1 MDGTALSLALVI
13 LFVLIGGFF
22 AGSEIA
28 LVSLRDSQVRRME
41 AAGGRGRRVANLRG
55 DANRFLSAVQ
65 VGVTLTG
72 FFASSYG
79 GATIAVKLAPRLETL
94 GIPDGVSDTLALVL
108 VTALVAYLSLVLG
121 ELLPKRLAMQQS
133 ERWSLLAAP
142 ILDRVATLT
151 RPVIWLLGL
160 STNTL
165 GRLVGLDP
173 KGGGDDVSEE
183 ELREMVSSHGDLS
196 DDERRVL
203 ADVFVAA
210 DRRIIEIMVPRTEV
224 AFLSHEMP
232 LQQAAEAIADQPH
245 SRYPVTRNDTDDI
258 VGFVHVRDLLTAAR
272 QPSPGNTSTVATV
285 MREILVVPGT
295 NTLLP
300 TLSQMRRERAH
311 MALVI
316 DEYGGTNGVVTME
329 DLLEELVGDIEDEYD
344 PATAPGAPA
353 SDTAELDGLLHR
365 DDVQELTGLN
375 LPEGPYETLAGF
387 LMTKLGQVP
396 HLGDELDALGYH
408 FQVTEMDGRRPS
420 RIRVEAQP
428 EDSPT
433 TPDDPQSADT
443 VL

>member
-1 MDGTALSLALVI
+1 M
-13 LFVLIGGFF
+13 
-22 AGSEIA
+22 
-28 LVSLRDSQVRRME
+28 
-41 AAGGRGRRVANLRG
+41 
-55 DANRFLSAVQ
+55 
-65 VGVTLTG
+65 
-72 FFASSYG
+72 
-79 GATIAVKLAPRLETL
+79 
-94 GIPDGVSDTLALVL
+94 
-108 VTALVAYLSLVLG
+108 
-121 ELLPKRLAMQQS
+121 
-133 ERWSLLAAP
+133 
-142 ILDRVATLT
+142 
-151 RPVIWLLGL
+151 
-160 STNTL
+160 
-165 GRLVGLDP
+165 
-173 KGGGDDVSEE
+173 SEE

-224 AFLSHEMP
+224 AFLSRETP

-245 SRYPVTRNDTDDI
+245 SRYPVTGNDTDDI
-258 VGFVHVRDLLTAAR
+258 VGSVHVRDLLTAAR
-272 QPSPGNTSTVATV
+272 QPSPGNTSTVAAV

-344 PATAPGAPA
+344 PATVPGAPA

-387 LMTKLGQVP
+387 LMTKLGHVP
-396 HLGDELDALGYH
+396 GLGDELDALGYH

-420 RIRVEAQP
+420 RIRVEAQQP
-428 EDSPT
+428 EDSPP
-433 TPDDPQSADT
+433 TPDGPQSADT

>member
-1 MDGTALSLALVI
+1 
-13 LFVLIGGFF
+13 
-22 AGSEIA
+22 
-28 LVSLRDSQVRRME
+28 
-41 AAGGRGRRVANLRG
+41 
-55 DANRFLSAVQ
+55 
-65 VGVTLTG
+65 
-72 FFASSYG
+72 
-79 GATIAVKLAPRLETL
+79 
-94 GIPDGVSDTLALVL
+94 
-108 VTALVAYLSLVLG
+108 
-121 ELLPKRLAMQQS
+121 
-133 ERWSLLAAP
+133 
-142 ILDRVATLT
+142 
-151 RPVIWLLGL
+151 
-160 STNTL
+160 
-165 GRLVGLDP
+165 
-173 KGGGDDVSEE
+173 
-183 ELREMVSSHGDLS
+183 
-196 DDERRVL
+196 
-203 ADVFVAA
+203 
-210 DRRIIEIMVPRTEV
+210 
-224 AFLSHEMP
+224 
-232 LQQAAEAIADQPH
+232 
-245 SRYPVTRNDTDDI
+245 
-258 VGFVHVRDLLTAAR
+258 
-272 QPSPGNTSTVATV
+272 